1 MIPYTKFSV
10 FIFFWLH
17 FLTATFDE
25 QDDKKKVR
33 VGVLKCL
40 VEKRRQEEDK
50 REGGKEDNREGGRGR
65 YEREVIQG
73 SKFQKAPMSP
83 SARRIRI
90 RAPTKVG

>member
-10 FIFFWLH
+10 FIFCWLH

-25 QDDKKKVR
+25 QDDKKKG

-50 REGGKEDNREGGRGR
+50 REGGRKIIGREGGGGTK
-65 YEREVIQG
+65 EKSFKG